1 MKRIKHLC
9 ILAILISAC
18 NTAIYLRYLSD
29 NKEDEPLSK
38 FIIGRWRGE
47 FQRTDESGIHKVQ
60 YELQFAEPN
69 IMFYNRISPQSELH
83 NILFLYKFTDENRI
97 RIEGRVIDELLV
109 IRDGEY
115 LDISSIHGFIT
126 DGHYTRL
133 PVIDEWMLIP
143 IFIGILSLGVLFVPP
158 FRVSYNSQEKEPIK
172 GYLDRFEWLMKP
184 LFYYALRII
193 ITVIVFGIGVL
204 IARGVWNWL
213 PLLSIRIPWDSIIM
227 IELSIAVLILGTKTI
242 RANRMGLGTTHFSV
256 TRWWYYFGVFM
267 MGIGLC
273 GIIIGLMRL
282 VVLLNFGSYLLD

>member
-9 ILAILISAC
+9 ILAILLSAC
-18 NTAIYLRYLSD
+18 NTAINFKYLSD
-29 NKEDEPLSK
+29 NKEEEPLSK
-38 FIIGRWRGE
+38 FVIGRWRGE
-47 FQRTDESGIHKVQ
+47 FQRTDESGIYKVQ

-83 NILFLYKFTDENRI
+83 NILFLYKFIDENHI
-97 RIEGRVIDELLV
+97 KIEGRVVDELIVL
-109 IRDGEY
+109 RDGEY

-133 PVIDEWMLIP
+133 PVIDEWMLIS
-143 IFIGILSLGVLFVPP
+143 IFIGILSVGVLFVPP

-184 LFYYALRII
+184 LTHYALRVIT
-193 ITVIVFGIGVL
+193 TVIVFGIGVL

-213 PLLSIRIPWDSIIM
+213 PLLSIRIPWDSIMM

-242 RANRMGLGTTHFSV
+242 RANRMGLGITPFSV
-256 TRWWYYFGVFM
+256 TGWWYYFGVLM
-267 MGIGLC
+267 TGIGLC